1 MFFQQLFNGLVA
13 GSCYS
18 LVALGFT
25 LIFGVMNVLTFAH
38 PEVFMIGAFTG
49 FFLVE
54 VLNADIVVAVLGGMV
69 ASAAL
74 GVVINQAVIKQVKK
88 GGLLAVIT
96 ATVGVSVFLQNF
108 GARIFT
114 TTNRHFPSPIQSS
127 FFNFAGIQMSAI
139 QLICL
144 GIAATLMTTLIFYV
158 DRTKMGRSIR
168 AAAEN
173 AEAANFLGVNVNF
186 VSNFTTAI
194 ASGLA
199 GAAGVLIGILYGIV
213 NPYMGIKFGIKG
225 FFVLILG
232 GVGSIEGAM
241 VGGLILGVAEAMVTA
256 YVSAAYRDAVAFGLL
271 VLILIIRPTGL
282 FQQRIR
288 TK

>member
-1 MFFQQLFNGLVA
+1 MLLQQLFNGIVT

-25 LIFGVMNVLTFAH
+25 LIFGVLNILTFAH
-38 PEVFMIGAFTG
+38 PEVFMIGTFIG
-49 FFLVE
+49 FFVIE
-54 VLNADIVVAVLGGMV
+54 IFHGNFIFAVLAGMI
-69 ASAAL
+69 ASGLL
-74 GVVINQAVIKQVKK
+74 GIVINEVVVKQVKR

-114 TTNRHFPSPIQSS
+114 TTNRHFPSPIKAS
-127 FFNFAGIQMSAI
+127 FFKFAGIQMSAL

-144 GIAATLMTTLIFYV
+144 ATAGVLMAALKFYV

-173 AEAANFLGVNVNF
+173 AEAADFLGVNVSF
-186 VSNFTTAI
+186 VNNFTTGI
-194 ASGLA
+194 ASALG
-199 GAAGVLIGILYGIV
+199 GAAGVLIGMLYGVV
-213 NPYMGIKFGIKG
+213 NPYMGIKFGVKG

-232 GVGSIEGAM
+232 GVGSIEGAV
-241 VGGLILGVAEAMVTA
+241 VGGLILGVAEALVTA
-256 YVSAAYRDAVAFGLL
+256 YVSASYRDAVAFGLL
-271 VLILIIRPTGL
+271 VLILILKPTGL
-282 FQQRIR
+282 FQPKVR

>member
-1 MFFQQLFNGLVA
+1 MLLQQLFNGLIT

-25 LIFGVMNVLTFAH
+25 LIFGVLNILTFAH
-38 PEVFMIGAFTG
+38 PEVFMIGAFIG
-49 FFLVE
+49 FFVVE
-54 VLNADIVVAVLGGMV
+54 TFHGNFILAVLAGMV
-69 ASAAL
+69 GSGLL
-74 GVVINQAVIKQVKK
+74 GILINEVVVKQVKR

-96 ATVGVSVFLQNF
+96 ATIGVSVFLQNF

-114 TTNRHFPSPIQSS
+114 TTNRHFPSPIETS
-127 FFNFAGIQMSAI
+127 FFKFAGIQMSAL

-144 GIAATLMTTLIFYV
+144 GTAAVLMAALKFYV

-168 AAAEN
+168 ATAEN
-173 AEAANFLGVNVNF
+173 AEAADFLGVNVRLVN
-186 VSNFTTAI
+186 NLTTGI
-194 ASGLA
+194 ASALG
-199 GAAGVLIGILYGIV
+199 GAAGVLIGMLYGVV
-213 NPYMGIKFGIKG
+213 NPYMGIKFGVKG

-232 GVGSIEGAM
+232 GVGSIEGAV
-241 VGGLILGVAEAMVTA
+241 VGGLILGVAEALVTA

-271 VLILIIRPTGL
+271 VLILIVKPTGL
-282 FQQRIR
+282 FQQKVR

>member
-1 MFFQQLFNGLVA
+1 MFFQQLFNGLVT

-25 LIFGVMNVLTFAH
+25 LIFGVMNILTFAH

-49 FFLVE
+49 YFIVEQFGGNFL
-54 VLNADIVVAVLGGMV
+54 LAVLGGMV
-69 ASAAL
+69 VSGAL
-74 GVVINQAVIKQVKK
+74 GVMINQVVIKQVKK

-114 TTNRHFPSPIQSS
+114 TTNRHFPSPIKAT
-127 FFNFAGIQMSAI
+127 FFKCAGIQMSVI

-144 GIAATLMTTLIFYV
+144 AIAAILMAALKFYV

-186 VSNFTTAI
+186 VNNFTTAI
-194 ASGLA
+194 ASALA
-199 GAAGVLIGILYGIV
+199 GAAGVLIGMLYGIV
-213 NPYMGIKFGIKG
+213 NPYMGIKFGVKG

-241 VGGLILGVAEAMVTA
+241 VGGLILGVGEAMVTA

-271 VLILIIRPTGL
+271 VLILIIKPTGL
-282 FQQRIR
+282 FQQKVR

>member
-1 MFFQQLFNGLVA
+1 MLFQQLFNGLVT

-25 LIFGVMNVLTFAH
+25 LIFGVMNILTFAH
-38 PEVFMIGAFTG
+38 PEVFMIGAFIG
-49 FFLVE
+49 YFIVEQLAGNFFL
-54 VLNADIVVAVLGGMV
+54 AVLGGMV
-69 ASAAL
+69 ASGAL
-74 GVVINQAVIKQVKK
+74 GIIINQAVIKQVKR
-88 GGLLAVIT
+88 GGLLSVIT

-114 TTNRHFPSPIQSS
+114 TTNRHFPSPIKAS
-127 FFNFAGIQMSAI
+127 FFKFAGIQMSTL

-144 GIAATLMTTLIFYV
+144 ATAGLLMVALKFYV
-158 DRTKMGRSIR
+158 DKTKMGRCIR
-168 AAAEN
+168 ATAEN

-186 VSNFTTAI
+186 VNNLTTAI

-199 GAAGVLIGILYGIV
+199 GVAGVLIGILYGTV

-232 GVGSIEGAM
+232 GVGSIEGAV
-241 VGGLILGVAEAMVTA
+241 VGGLILGVAEAVVTA
-256 YVSAAYRDAVAFGLL
+256 YVSASYRDAVAFGLL
-271 VLILIIRPTGL
+271 ILILIIKPTGL
-282 FQQRIR
+282 FQQKVR

>member
-1 MFFQQLFNGLVA
+1 MLFQQLFNGIIT

-25 LIFGVMNVLTFAH
+25 LIFGVLNILTFAH
-38 PEVFMIGAFTG
+38 PEVFMIGAFIG
-49 FFLVE
+49 YFMIEDLHGNLFL
-54 VLNADIVVAVLGGMV
+54 AVCGAMV
-69 ASAAL
+69 ASGLL
-74 GVVINQAVIKQVKK
+74 GVIINQIVIKQVKK

-96 ATVGVSVFLQNF
+96 ATIGVSVFLQNF

-114 TTNRHFPSPIQSS
+114 TTNRHFPSPIKTA
-127 FFNFAGIQMSAI
+127 FFKFAGIQMSAV

-144 GIAATLMTTLIFYV
+144 GTAATLMIALKFYV
-158 DRTKMGRSIR
+158 DKTKMGRSIR
-168 AAAEN
+168 ATAEN

-186 VSNFTTAI
+186 VNNFTTAI

-199 GAAGVLIGILYGIV
+199 GVAGVLIGILYGIV
-213 NPYMGIKFGIKG
+213 NPYMGIKFGVKG

-241 VGGLILGVAEAMVTA
+241 IGGLILGVAEALVTT
-256 YVSAAYRDAVAFGLL
+256 YISAAYRDAVAFGLL
-271 VLILIIRPTGL
+271 ILILVIKPKGL
-282 FQQRIR
+282 FEQKVR
-288 TK
+288 KK